1 VTGLT
6 ALAGRSGGADTLAPL
21 SVWFST
27 HVPVVVWRVMLAVG
41 FLA

>member
-27 HVPVVVWRVMLAVG
+27 HVPVVWRVMLAVG